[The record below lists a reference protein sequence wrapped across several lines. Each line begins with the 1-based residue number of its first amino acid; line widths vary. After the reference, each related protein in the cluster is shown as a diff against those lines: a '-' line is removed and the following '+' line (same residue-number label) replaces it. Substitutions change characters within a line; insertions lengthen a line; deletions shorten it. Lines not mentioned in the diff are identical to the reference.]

1 MEVRFLI
8 TVPVSG
14 RTYEAGDVAVIPN
27 HKAVGLLRRG
37 HAVSTAAV
45 ESTAKKPVIEKA
57 TKKAATKRA

>member
-14 RTYEAGDVAVIPN
+14 RTYEAGEVAVIPN

-37 HAVSTAAV
+37 HVVATADA
-45 ESTAKKPVIEKA
+45 ESTARKPVTERA
-57 TKKAATKRA
+57 TKKAASKKD